1 MLLAIKYVGVHL
13 DNKSRQWE
21 EIKSKCWETKS
32 LLRLQFLFSLSLSVC
47 LSLSLSLFL
56 FQTEEMSSILS
67 LIR

>member
-47 LSLSLSLFL
+47 LSLSISLHFL
-56 FQTEEMSSILS
+56 YTDKM
-67 LIR
+67 